1 MVVDWNSDVHVR
13 LDHGQWIALPRRT
26 PTNQFSMQVHPELA
40 GAKCLSGKHLNA
52 MGLGFRHPL
61 LPISD
66 APASKF
72 GKQLRG
78 FRTFLRKAGASQRD
92 HGPRTTNH

>member
-1 MVVDWNSDVHVR
+1 MVGDWDSDEPVR
-13 LDHGQWIALPRRT
+13 LDHGPLIALPRRR
-26 PTNQFSMQVHPELA
+26 PANQFSMQVHPELA

-52 MGLGFRHPL
+52 RGLRIRHPL
-61 LPISD
+61 LPTSD

-78 FRTFLRKAGASQRD
+78 IRTVSG
-92 HGPRTTNH
+92 

>member
-1 MVVDWNSDVHVR
+1 LNLSFSEGLDGMVGGWDSDEPVR
-13 LDHGQWIALPRRT
+13 LNHGPLIALPRRT

-52 MGLGFRHPL
+52 MDLGIRHPL

-78 FRTFLRKAGASQRD
+78 FRTFLR
-92 HGPRTTNH
+92 HCFL